1 MAGFDKKVA
10 TFKRAGNFLIYADK
24 YKFDKYL

>member
-10 TFKRAGNFLIYADK
+10 TFKRAGNFFVYIDK